1 MTADYHNRMCRL
13 IKMVRMAARA
23 LMSHKLR
30 SALSVVGIVC
40 GVMAVLSM
48 ISIGEGARDEALR
61 QIEQLGTR
69 NIYLKSIQ
77 LTGEQVYRA
86 RRKLSVGLSADDA
99 AMLKRNCQLLTA
111 VGFLKE
117 FSASLS
123 GSGRQI
129 TPQFVACSASIA
141 ELQQLHLRSGRF
153 IRPHDVE
160 KKNQVCVLGSGVA
173 RRLGPS
179 IDVGSSLRIGDH
191 LFKIVGVLERRNRRT
206 KNASTVSTRNINEMI
221 FVPLGLESLAGHTQ
235 SGTVSSPSAVTE
247 IVVQAVDT
255 DQVADAATIVERLME
270 VAHHGVRDFQMIVP
284 QELLKQSENTRRMFN
299 IVLGAIAGISLL
311 VGGIGIMNIMLATV
325 SERTR
330 EIGIRRAVGAT
341 RTHIVG
347 QFLAES
353 VILTGVGGIAGIAA
367 GFAAVRLITAIA
379 GWQTVLTFTAVC
391 LPLLMSLLVG
401 IFFGLYPACRA
412 AFMNPIVALRHE

>member
-1 MTADYHNRMCRL
+1 
-13 IKMVRMAARA
+13 
-23 LMSHKLR
+23 
-30 SALSVVGIVC
+30 
-40 GVMAVLSM
+40 
-48 ISIGEGARDEALR
+48 
-61 QIEQLGTR
+61 
-69 NIYLKSIQ
+69 
-77 LTGEQVYRA
+77 
-86 RRKLSVGLSADDA
+86 
-99 AMLKRNCQLLTA
+99 
-111 VGFLKE
+111 
-117 FSASLS
+117 
-123 GSGRQI
+123 
-129 TPQFVACSASIA
+129 
-141 ELQQLHLRSGRF
+141 
-153 IRPHDVE
+153 
-160 KKNQVCVLGSGVA
+160 
-173 RRLGPS
+173 
-179 IDVGSSLRIGDH
+179 
-191 LFKIVGVLERRNRRT
+191 
-206 KNASTVSTRNINEMI
+206 
-221 FVPLGLESLAGHTQ
+221 
-235 SGTVSSPSAVTE
+235 
-247 IVVQAVDT
+247 
-255 DQVADAATIVERLME
+255 ME